1 MKMLYIFLKIH
12 VEHFLVQATPLE
24 IHERSI
30 CIAYQTKKGEQR
42 GKKIKWDIDKKKEI
56 KYRKRWRGGEAQN
69 KGGF

>member
-30 CIAYQTKKGEQR
+30 CIAYQTKQEEQR
-42 GKKIKWDIDKKKEI
+42 GKK
-56 KYRKRWRGGEAQN
+56 
-69 KGGF
+69 